1 MELAHCITSSYTCQ
15 VKSRILLGGA
25 RMARKSKVWEFAVD
39 LFWGAGSVLLGVS
52 VVVGLTCLAFAAIV
66 FMTRMAGLSL

>member
-1 MELAHCITSSYTCQ
+1 
-15 VKSRILLGGA
+15 
-25 RMARKSKVWEFAVD
+25 MARKSKVWEFAVD